1 MCDSVMMACHDMHL
15 QFNSCTE
22 HAFLVFNDTRGVQ
35 VRAQPSSLFR
45 LRQKKYKWD
54 GIAQL
59 SGKPQGNRHMQAQRC
74 K

>member
-1 MCDSVMMACHDMHL
+1 VLAAASRCVCVCWLVGCRVCDSVMMACHDMYL

-45 LRQKKYKWD
+45 LRQKKY
-54 GIAQL
+54 
-59 SGKPQGNRHMQAQRC
+59 
-74 K
+74 